1 MMTQTH
7 PDQKYIDALVRNDR
21 KLLEEIYKNYSG
33 KIKNMVLQ
41 NNGTEP
47 DAADI
52 FQEAVLAIYQKAK
65 SRGFVLTCPLD
76 AYFYLICK
84 NRWINELERRSKKVT
99 FTDTEGYIYQDD
111 TFKDAEVTANRHER
125 RKLLEEKV
133 KELGDRC
140 RQLLEL
146 SWSGKPMEEVATIMN
161 STYGYIRKK
170 KSDCIAKLVV
180 LVKDSSR
187 FTNLQW

>member
-1 MMTQTH
+1 MTQPH
-7 PDQKYIDALVRNDR
+7 PDQKYIDALLRNDR

-33 KIKNMVLQ
+33 KIRNMVLQ

-52 FQEAVLAIYQKAK
+52 FQEAILAIYQKTR
-65 SRGFVLTCPLD
+65 SRGFELTCPLD
-76 AYFYLICK
+76 AYLYLICK
-84 NRWINELERRSKKVT
+84 NRWINELERRNKKVT
-99 FTDTEGYIYQDD
+99 FKDTEGYTYQDD
-111 TFKDAEVTANRHER
+111 TFKDAEVTTNRHER

-133 KELGDRC
+133 KELGGRC

-146 SWSGKPMEEVATIMN
+146 SWSGKSMEEVAKVMGN
-161 STYGYIRKK
+161 TYGYIRKQ
-170 KSDCIAKLVV
+170 KSECIAKLVV
-180 LVKDSSR
+180 MVKGSSR